1 MIPAYLD
8 QLASTLRFD
17 RALSRCVVQEV
28 EDHLR
33 EAIAA
38 DPAPD
43 RLEAE
48 RRAIMNFGEPQLLAA
63 QFAAVS
69 LARRTR
75 RLGIAVVLAIIAVLA
90 AMKARVAWYA
100 ALQWSVSDDA
110 RPLAAI
116 VLTIDRFAFWL
127 AAAVGIGALLYA
139 GRHRVASAPGPE
151 YRRQMRRARLLCGCA
166 AASLA
171 VSVISDGV
179 LTALQLGTELRA
191 ESAVPIISMV
201 IEIACAGAVIA
212 LILDAARRAGAME
225 ALRSTGPQTTPRGDQ
240 RTA

>member
-8 QLASTLRFD
+8 QLAHTLRFD
-17 RALSRCVVQEV
+17 RALSRCVVREV

-43 RLEAE
+43 RSEAE
-48 RRAIMNFGEPQLLAA
+48 RRAIVNFGEPRVLAA
-63 QFAAVS
+63 QFAVVS

-75 RLGIAVVLAIIAVLA
+75 HLGIAVVLAIVAVLV

-100 ALQWSVSDDA
+100 ALQWSMSEDA

-116 VLTIDRFAFWL
+116 VLAVDRFAFWL
-127 AAAVGIGALLYA
+127 AAVVGIGALLYA
-139 GRHRVASAPGPE
+139 GRHRIPGAAGPG
-151 YRRQMRRARLLCGCA
+151 YRRQLRRARLLCACA
-166 AASLA
+166 AASLS

-191 ESAVPIISMV
+191 ESRFRSFPWQSKSPVRVP
-201 IEIACAGAVIA
+201 
-212 LILDAARRAGAME
+212 
-225 ALRSTGPQTTPRGDQ
+225 
-240 RTA
+240 

>member
-33 EAIAA
+33 EAIAS

-100 ALQWSVSDDA
+100 ALQWSMSDEA

-139 GRHRVASAPGPE
+139 GRHGVASAPGPE

-191 ESAVPIISMV
+191 EAAVPILSMV

-225 ALRSTGPQTTPRGDQ
+225 ALLSAGPQATPRGDQ

>member
-8 QLASTLRFD
+8 QLADTLRFD

-48 RRAIMNFGEPQLLAA
+48 RRAIRNFGEPQLLAA
-63 QFAAVS
+63 QFAVVS

-75 RLGIAVVLAIIAVLA
+75 RLGIAVVLAIVAVLV
-90 AMKARVAWYA
+90 AMKARVAWYS
-100 ALQWSVSDDA
+100 ALQWSMSEDA

-116 VLTIDRFAFWL
+116 VLAVDRFAFWL
-127 AAAVGIGALLYA
+127 AAVIGIGGPAVCRPTSRSRAFRVRDIA
-139 GRHRVASAPGPE
+139 GSCAARASCA
-151 YRRQMRRARLLCGCA
+151 RARL
-166 AASLA
+166 
-171 VSVISDGV
+171 
-179 LTALQLGTELRA
+179 
-191 ESAVPIISMV
+191 
-201 IEIACAGAVIA
+201 
-212 LILDAARRAGAME
+212 RR
-225 ALRSTGPQTTPRGDQ
+225 LP
-240 RTA
+240 

>member
-1 MIPAYLD
+1 MIQAYLEE
-8 QLASTLRFD
+8 LAGTLRFD
-17 RALSRCVVQEV
+17 RALSRCVVREV

-33 EAIAA
+33 EAVAA

-43 RLEAE
+43 RLAAE
-48 RRAIMNFGEPQLLAA
+48 RRAIVNFGEPRLLAA
-63 QFAAVS
+63 QFAVVS

-75 RLGIAVVLAIIAVLA
+75 RLGIAVVLAIVAVLV
-90 AMKARVAWYA
+90 AMKARVAWYS
-100 ALQWSVSDDA
+100 ALQWSMSEDA

-116 VLTIDRFAFWL
+116 VLTVDRFAFWL
-127 AAAVGIGALLYA
+127 AAVVGIGALLYA
-139 GRHRVASAPGPE
+139 GRRRIPGGPG

-179 LTALQLGTELRA
+179 LTALTLGTELRV

-201 IEIACAGAVIA
+201 IEIACAGAVIV

-225 ALRSTGPQTTPRGDQ
+225 ALLNAGQTTVS
-240 RTA
+240 A

>member
-1 MIPAYLD
+1 MIQAYLEE
-8 QLASTLRFD
+8 LAGTLRFD
-17 RALSRCVVQEV
+17 RALSRCVVREV

-33 EAIAA
+33 EAVAA

-43 RLEAE
+43 RLAAE
-48 RRAIMNFGEPQLLAA
+48 RRAIMNFGEPQLFAA
-63 QFAAVS
+63 QFAVVS

-75 RLGIAVVLAIIAVLA
+75 RLGIAVVLAIGAVLV
-90 AMKARVAWYA
+90 AMRARVAWYA
-100 ALQWSVSDDA
+100 ALQWSMSEDA

-116 VLTIDRFAFWL
+116 VLTVDRFAFWL
-127 AAAVGIGALLYA
+127 AAIVGLGALLYA
-139 GRHRVASAPGPE
+139 GRHRAPGAPGPE

-179 LTALQLGTELRA
+179 LTALTLGTELRA

-201 IEIACAGAVIA
+201 IEIACAGAVIV

-225 ALRSTGPQTTPRGDQ
+225 ALLNAGQ
-240 RTA
+240 RPVSA

>member
-1 MIPAYLD
+1 MISAYLD
-8 QLASTLRFD
+8 ELAGTLAFD

-48 RRAIMNFGEPQLLAA
+48 RRAIRNFGEPRRLAA
-63 QFAAVS
+63 QFAVVS

-75 RLGIAVVLAIIAVLA
+75 RLGIAVALAIVAVLV

-100 ALQWSVSDDA
+100 ALQWSMSEDA

-116 VLTIDRFAFWL
+116 VLRVDRLAFWL
-127 AAAVGIGALLYA
+127 AVLVGIAALLHVGRRRIPGAA
-139 GRHRVASAPGPE
+139 GPQ
-151 YRRQMRRARLLCGCA
+151 YRKRLRRARLLCACA
-166 AASLA
+166 AASLT
-171 VSVISDGV
+171 VSVVSDGV
-179 LTALQLGTELRA
+179 LTVLQLGAGLDA
-191 ESAVPIISMV
+191 ASAVPLVSMA
-201 IEIACAGAVIA
+201 IEIACAGAVIV
-212 LILDAARRAGAME
+212 LILDAARRAGAIE
-225 ALRSTGPQTTPRGDQ
+225 ALLNIGRQTS
-240 RTA
+240 AA

>member
-8 QLASTLRFD
+8 QLANTLRFD
-17 RALSRCVVQEV
+17 RALSRCVVREV

-33 EAIAA
+33 EAVAA

-43 RLEAE
+43 RLAAE
-48 RRAIMNFGEPQLLAA
+48 RRAIMNFGEPQLFAA
-63 QFAAVS
+63 QFAVVS

-75 RLGIAVVLAIIAVLA
+75 RLGIAVVLAIGAVLV
-90 AMKARVAWYA
+90 AMRARVAWYA
-100 ALQWSVSDDA
+100 ALQWSMSEDA

-116 VLTIDRFAFWL
+116 VLTVDRFAFWL
-127 AAAVGIGALLYA
+127 AAIVGLGALLYA
-139 GRHRVASAPGPE
+139 GRHRAPGAPGPE

-179 LTALQLGTELRA
+179 LTALTLGTELRA
-191 ESAVPIISMV
+191 ELAVPIISMV
-201 IEIACAGAVIA
+201 IEIACAGAVIV

-225 ALRSTGPQTTPRGDQ
+225 ALLNAGQ
-240 RTA
+240 RPVSA

>member
-8 QLASTLRFD
+8 QLANTLRFD

-48 RRAIMNFGEPQLLAA
+48 RRAIRDFGEPQLLAA
-63 QFAAVS
+63 QFAVVS

-75 RLGIAVVLAIIAVLA
+75 RLGIAVVLAIVAVLV

-100 ALQWSVSDDA
+100 ALQWSMSEEA

-116 VLTIDRFAFWL
+116 VLAIDRFAFWL
-127 AAAVGIGALLYA
+127 AAVVGIGALLYA
-139 GRHRVASAPGPE
+139 GRHRIPGIPGPG
-151 YRRQMRRARLLCGCA
+151 YRRQLRRARLLCVRGR
-166 AASLA
+166 LA
-171 VSVISDGV
+171 YRDGN
-179 LTALQLGTELRA
+179 Q
-191 ESAVPIISMV
+191 
-201 IEIACAGAVIA
+201 
-212 LILDAARRAGAME
+212 
-225 ALRSTGPQTTPRGDQ
+225 
-240 RTA
+240 

>member
-8 QLASTLRFD
+8 QLANTLRFD

-48 RRAIMNFGEPQLLAA
+48 RRAIRNFGEPQLLAA
-63 QFAAVS
+63 QFAVVS

-75 RLGIAVVLAIIAVLA
+75 RLGIAVVLAIVAVLA

-100 ALQWSVSDDA
+100 ALLWSMSDDV

-116 VLTIDRFAFWL
+116 VLTIDRL
-127 AAAVGIGALLYA
+127 RSGLRPSSGS
-139 GRHRVASAPGPE
+139 RRCSMSA
-151 YRRQMRRARLLCGCA
+151 A
-166 AASLA
+166 AASR
-171 VSVISDGV
+171 VFPV
-179 LTALQLGTELRA
+179 RN
-191 ESAVPIISMV
+191 
-201 IEIACAGAVIA
+201 IAGKCAARGSCAGAR
-212 LILDAARRAGAME
+212 LHRL
-225 ALRSTGPQTTPRGDQ
+225 P
-240 RTA
+240 